1 VPVEGPQR
9 EFGETVL
16 RLKDPDGII
25 VKLVGLDLPAASPLP
40 DPIAPTRIRSVT
52 ILTTDGAATA
62 EFASRFG
69 YRPAGQ
75 AGAIR
80 RLSSDSDALD
90 IREVAGFVPGIPG
103 TGVFDHVA
111 FRAPDTDAV
120 RQMRLALKDASGI
133 THVHDRKYFLSL
145 YVREPAGTLFEYA
158 TDLPGFTVDEP
169 AETLGSALF
178 VPPHDAAHESDLR
191 VLLPQ
196 FALPGEERMPL
207 RDLPFVHRFHQPADP
222 DGSTI
227 LLLHGSGGNEADLM
241 PIAARINPRA
251 TLLGLRGRATEEGS
265 NRWFRR
271 LDEANFDQA
280 DIRHEA
286 EAFAAFVADAVRGY
300 GLDAAELVFLGYSNG
315 ANLLGA
321 VMRLH
326 PGLIH
331 RAILLRGTEV
341 LDGPPKADLAD
352 TRILLVSGAVDPFA
366 AATPALIASLR
377 QSGADLDERV
387 IQAGHELA
395 DADAE
400 IARGWLGLAG

>member
-1 VPVEGPQR
+1 
-9 EFGETVL
+9 
-16 RLKDPDGII
+16 
-25 VKLVGLDLPAASPLP
+25 
-40 DPIAPTRIRSVT
+40 
-52 ILTTDGAATA
+52 
-62 EFASRFG
+62 
-69 YRPAGQ
+69 
-75 AGAIR
+75 
-80 RLSSDSDALD
+80 
-90 IREVAGFVPGIPG
+90 
-103 TGVFDHVA
+103 
-111 FRAPDTDAV
+111 
-120 RQMRLALKDASGI
+120 
-133 THVHDRKYFLSL
+133 
-145 YVREPAGTLFEYA
+145 
-158 TDLPGFTVDEP
+158 
-169 AETLGSALF
+169 
-178 VPPHDAAHESDLR
+178 
-191 VLLPQ
+191 
-196 FALPGEERMPL
+196 
-207 RDLPFVHRFHQPADP
+207 LPFP
-222 DGSTI
+222 
-227 LLLHGSGGNEADLM
+227 
-241 PIAARINPRA
+241 
-251 TLLGLRGRATEEGS
+251 
-265 NRWFRR
+265 
-271 LDEANFDQA
+271 